1 MSEQGQALRQGQRVW
16 YKGRP
21 AIFLYFTR
29 DAAVIRFEGRS
40 ETSVVSSSSLSAA
53 PPDSEAG

>member
-1 MSEQGQALRQGQRVW
+1 MSEQGHALRQGQRVW

-21 AIFLYFTR
+21 AIFLYFAR

-40 ETSVVSSSSLSAA
+40 ETSVVSSSSLSAS
-53 PPDSEAG
+53 PPDSEAA